1 MTNTINRTRL
11 ALVLAL
17 AVGVLAA
24 TFGLFG
30 SGGPPPVSAQT
41 ETGICD
47 RTEQVQDTI
56 LGRLNGVV
64 GDCADVTG

>member
-1 MTNTINRTRL
+1 MSNTINRTRL

-17 AVGVLAA
+17 VAGVLGA

-30 SGGPPPVSAQT
+30 TGGPSPVSAQT

-47 RTEQVQDTI
+47 YAPERVQD
-56 LGRLNGVV
+56 
-64 GDCADVTG
+64 ADSK